1 MQEEVVSEGE
11 ISLSDIFRALWA
23 KIWIIL
29 ASLLVGVIVGGTLG
43 FVKNH
48 DVHYYGASVDYFITS
63 NKTDDSSGQIN
74 PSNYNE
80 TVFITVT
87 SLLSSE
93 LFSQE
98 LMKDLPETSDVVFPQ
113 SENFTEAD
121 GKKYDKYLKLLNNS
135 LSYTYNYKA
144 SQIKVSVSVLNDA
157 GFAASL
163 LKQVEKNVPEFIE
176 SRLVDKDS
184 SSSTTTPG
192 KVSCEQLTHNR
203 AALLNGGQTTKEMIK
218 FAAILGILAA
228 IVACVVVVVIDRTDN
243 RLRDY
248 EDIPGKFGLPVLGVI
263 PRIEALAE
271 DKKAEKHTEAIK

>member
-23 KIWIIL
+23 KIWLIL
-29 ASLLVGVIVGGTLG
+29 ASLLAGVIVGGTLG

-63 NKTDDSSGQIN
+63 NKTDDSFGQIN
-74 PSNYNE
+74 TSNYNE
-80 TVFITVT
+80 TMFITVT

-93 LFSQE
+93 LFTQE
-98 LMKDLPETSDVVFPQ
+98 LMKNLPETSDVVFPQ

-144 SQIKVSVSVLNDA
+144 SQVNVSVSVLNDA
-157 GFAASL
+157 ELAANL
-163 LKQVEKNVPEFIE
+163 LKEVEAKVPEFIE
-176 SRLVDKDS
+176 SRLVDKNS
-184 SSSTTTPG
+184 SSDAATPN
-192 KVSCEQLTHNR
+192 KVGCVQLTFKS

-271 DKKAEKHTEAIK
+271 DKETEKRTEAIK

>member
-29 ASLLVGVIVGGTLG
+29 ASLLAGVIAGGAIG

-63 NKTDDSSGQIN
+63 NKTDDSFGQIN
-74 PSNYNE
+74 TSNYNE
-80 TVFITVT
+80 TMFITVT

-98 LMKDLPETSDVVFPQ
+98 LMKDLPETQDVVFPQ

-121 GKKYDKYLKLLNNS
+121 GKKYDKYLKLLNDS

-144 SQIKVSVSVLNDA
+144 SQIRVSVSVLNDA
-157 GFAASL
+157 KFAASL
-163 LKQVEKNVPEFIE
+163 LKQVEAKVPEFIE
-176 SRLVDKDS
+176 SRLVDKNS
-184 SSSTTTPG
+184 SSDASVPN
-192 KVSCEQLTHNR
+192 KVGCVQLTFKG

-271 DKKAEKHTEAIK
+271 DKKTEKRTEAIK